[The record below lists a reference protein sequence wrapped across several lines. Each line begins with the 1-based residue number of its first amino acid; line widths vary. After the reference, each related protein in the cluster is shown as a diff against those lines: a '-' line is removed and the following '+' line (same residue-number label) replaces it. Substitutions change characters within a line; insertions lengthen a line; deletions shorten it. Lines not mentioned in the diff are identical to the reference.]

1 MSPAFR
7 VGLGYA
13 ALQGFLAGCLRL
25 ITARKL
31 RFHFRQPAPLHSGS
45 RICQHSASP
54 SLASLWRPQ

>member
-1 MSPAFR
+1 MSAAFR
-7 VGLGYA
+7 MGSGYA

-31 RFHFRQPAPLHSGS
+31 RFHFRQPALLYSGS

-54 SLASLWRPQ
+54 SLASPWRPR